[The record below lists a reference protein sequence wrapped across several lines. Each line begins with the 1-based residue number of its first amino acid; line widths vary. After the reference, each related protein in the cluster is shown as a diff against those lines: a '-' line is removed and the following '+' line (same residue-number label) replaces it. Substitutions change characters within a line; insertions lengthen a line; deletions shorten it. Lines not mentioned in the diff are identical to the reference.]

1 MENVVKKTKEEFI
14 QEIVNSLVNLPNQI
28 YDSNTKILSL
38 SLEMSTKQEIVDT
51 YINNYKIEI
60 ANEVDEN
67 NKKKFSNADAR
78 DSELKKRID
87 EYEGLNLIIH
97 DINDIEKSIKRERI
111 ELELLNN
118 KQNNYRVILN
128 NINSL

>member
-1 MENVVKKTKEEFI
+1 MENVIKTKEQFI

-51 YINNYKIEI
+51 YINDYKIEI

-97 DINDIEKSIKRERI
+97 DINEIEKSIKRERI

-128 NINSL
+128 NIN

>member
-1 MENVVKKTKEEFI
+1 MENVIKTKEEFI
-14 QEIVNSLVNLPNQI
+14 QEILNSLVNLPNQI

-38 SLEMSTKQEIVDT
+38 SFEIIEKQEIVDKI
-51 YINNYKIEI
+51 INGIKNTI

-87 EYEGLNLIIH
+87 EYVGLNQIIFE
-97 DINDIEKSIKRERI
+97 ISEIEKVIKTERI

>member
-1 MENVVKKTKEEFI
+1 MENVVKTKEQFI

-78 DSELKKRID
+78 DAELKKRID

-118 KQNNYRVILN
+118 KQNNYRVILS

>member
-1 MENVVKKTKEEFI
+1 MENVIKTKEEFI

-38 SLEMSTKQEIVDT
+38 SLEMSMKQEIVDT

-78 DSELKKRID
+78 DAELKKRID
-87 EYEGLNLIIH
+87 EYEGLNIIIH

>member
-1 MENVVKKTKEEFI
+1 MENVVKTKEQFI

-51 YINNYKIEI
+51 YINDYKIEI

-128 NINSL
+128 NVN

>member
-1 MENVVKKTKEEFI
+1 MENVVKTKEQFI

-38 SLEMSTKQEIVDT
+38 SFEIIEKQEIVDKI
-51 YINNYKIEI
+51 INGIKNTI

-87 EYEGLNLIIH
+87 EYEGLNQIIFE
-97 DINDIEKSIKRERI
+97 ISEIEKVIKTERI

-128 NINSL
+128 NIN

>member
-1 MENVVKKTKEEFI
+1 MENVVKTKEQFI

-38 SLEMSTKQEIVDT
+38 SLEMSMKQEIVDT
-51 YINNYKIEI
+51 HINNYKIEI

-87 EYEGLNLIIH
+87 EYEGLNIIIH

-118 KQNNYRVILN
+118 KQNNYRVILS

>member
-1 MENVVKKTKEEFI
+1 MENVIKTKEEFI
-14 QEIVNSLVNLPNQI
+14 QEILNSLVNLPNQI

-38 SLEMSTKQEIVDT
+38 SLEMSMKQEIVDT

-78 DSELKKRID
+78 DAELKKRID
-87 EYEGLNLIIH
+87 EYEGLNIIIH

-118 KQNNYRVILN
+118 KQNNYRVILS

>member
-1 MENVVKKTKEEFI
+1 MENVVKTKEQFI

-128 NINSL
+128 NIN

>member
-1 MENVVKKTKEEFI
+1 MENVIKTKEEFI
-14 QEIVNSLVNLPNQI
+14 QEILNSLVNLPNQI

-38 SLEMSTKQEIVDT
+38 SLEMSMKQEIVDT
-51 YINNYKIEI
+51 HINNYKIEI

-78 DSELKKRID
+78 DAELKKRID
-87 EYEGLNLIIH
+87 EYEGLNIIIH

>member
-1 MENVVKKTKEEFI
+1 MENVVKTKEQFI

-38 SLEMSTKQEIVDT
+38 SLEMSTKQEIVDG

-128 NINSL
+128 NVN

>member
-1 MENVVKKTKEEFI
+1 MENVVKTKEQFI

-51 YINNYKIEI
+51 YINNYKVEI

-97 DINDIEKSIKRERI
+97 DINEIEKSIKRERI

-128 NINSL
+128 NIN

>member
-1 MENVVKKTKEEFI
+1 MENVVKTKEQFI

-38 SLEMSTKQEIVDT
+38 SLEMSTKQEIIDT

-97 DINDIEKSIKRERI
+97 DINEIEKSIKRERI

-128 NINSL
+128 NIN

>member
-1 MENVVKKTKEEFI
+1 MENVIKTKEQFI
-14 QEIVNSLVNLPNQI
+14 QEILNSLVNLPNQI

-38 SLEMSTKQEIVDT
+38 SLEMSMKQEIVDT

-78 DSELKKRID
+78 DAELKKRID
-87 EYEGLNLIIH
+87 EYEGLNIIIH

>member
-1 MENVVKKTKEEFI
+1 MENVIKTKEQFI

-38 SLEMSTKQEIVDT
+38 SLEMSMKQEIVDT

-78 DSELKKRID
+78 DAELKKRID
-87 EYEGLNLIIH
+87 EYEGLNIIIH

>member
-1 MENVVKKTKEEFI
+1 MENVIKTKEQFI

-87 EYEGLNLIIH
+87 EYEGLNLIIN

-128 NINSL
+128 NIN

>member
-1 MENVVKKTKEEFI
+1 MENVVKTKEDFI
-14 QEIVNSLVNLPNQI
+14 QEILNSLVYLPNQI

-38 SLEMSTKQEIVDT
+38 SLEMSMKQEIVDT
-51 YINNYKIEI
+51 YINDYKIEI

-87 EYEGLNLIIH
+87 EHEGLNLIIH

-118 KQNNYRVILN
+118 KQNNYRVILS

>member
-1 MENVVKKTKEEFI
+1 MENVIKTKEEFI
-14 QEIVNSLVNLPNQI
+14 QEILNSLVNLPNQI

-97 DINDIEKSIKRERI
+97 DINEIEKSIKRERI

-128 NINSL
+128 NIN

>member
-1 MENVVKKTKEEFI
+1 MENVVKTKEQFI

-78 DSELKKRID
+78 DAELKKRID

>member
-1 MENVVKKTKEEFI
+1 MENVIKTKEEFI
-14 QEIVNSLVNLPNQI
+14 QEILNSLVNLPNQI

-78 DSELKKRID
+78 DSELKKKID
-87 EYEGLNLIIH
+87 ESEGLNLIIH
-97 DINDIEKSIKRERI
+97 DINEIEKSIKRERI

>member
-1 MENVVKKTKEEFI
+1 MENVVKTKEQFI

-38 SLEMSTKQEIVDT
+38 SLEMSMKQEIVDT

-78 DSELKKRID
+78 DAELKKRID

-118 KQNNYRVILN
+118 KQNNYRVILS

>member
-1 MENVVKKTKEEFI
+1 MENVIKTKEEFI
-14 QEIVNSLVNLPNQI
+14 QEILNSLVNLPNQI

-51 YINNYKIEI
+51 HINNYKIEI

-78 DSELKKRID
+78 DAELKKRID
-87 EYEGLNLIIH
+87 EYEGLNIIIH

-118 KQNNYRVILN
+118 KQNNYRVILS

>member
-1 MENVVKKTKEEFI
+1 MENVVKTKEEFI
-14 QEIVNSLVNLPNQI
+14 QEILNSLVNLPNQI

-38 SLEMSTKQEIVDT
+38 SLEMSMKQEIVDT

-78 DSELKKRID
+78 DAELKKRID
-87 EYEGLNLIIH
+87 EYEGLNIIIH

-128 NINSL
+128 NIN

>member
-1 MENVVKKTKEEFI
+1 MENVIKTKEEFI
-14 QEIVNSLVNLPNQI
+14 QEILNSLVNLPNQI

-87 EYEGLNLIIH
+87 ESEGLNLIIH
-97 DINDIEKSIKRERI
+97 DINEIEKSIKRERI

-118 KQNNYRVILN
+118 KQNNYRVILS

>member
-1 MENVVKKTKEEFI
+1 MENVIKTKEEFI
-14 QEIVNSLVNLPNQI
+14 QEILNSLVNLPNQI

-38 SLEMSTKQEIVDT
+38 SFEMSTKQEIVDT

-78 DSELKKRID
+78 DAELKKRID

>member
-1 MENVVKKTKEEFI
+1 MENVVKTKEQFI

-51 YINNYKIEI
+51 HINNYKIEI

-128 NINSL
+128 NIN

>member
-1 MENVVKKTKEEFI
+1 MENVIKTKEQFI

-51 YINNYKIEI
+51 YINDYKIEI

-87 EYEGLNLIIH
+87 EYEGLNLIIN

-128 NINSL
+128 NIN

>member
-1 MENVVKKTKEEFI
+1 MENVIKTKEQFI

-97 DINDIEKSIKRERI
+97 DINEIEKSIKRERI

-128 NINSL
+128 NIN

>member
-1 MENVVKKTKEEFI
+1 MENVVKTKEQFI

-87 EYEGLNLIIH
+87 EYEGLNLIIN

-128 NINSL
+128 NIN

>member
-1 MENVVKKTKEEFI
+1 MENVIKTKEEFI
-14 QEIVNSLVNLPNQI
+14 QEILNSLVNLPNQI

-38 SLEMSTKQEIVDT
+38 SFEIIEKQEIVDKI
-51 YINNYKIEI
+51 INGIKNTI

-87 EYEGLNLIIH
+87 EYVGLNQIIFE
-97 DINDIEKSIKRERI
+97 ISEIEKVIKTERI

-128 NINSL
+128 NIN

>member
-1 MENVVKKTKEEFI
+1 MENVVKTKEQFI

-97 DINDIEKSIKRERI
+97 DINEIEKSIKRERI

-118 KQNNYRVILN
+118 KQNNYKVILN

>member
-1 MENVVKKTKEEFI
+1 MENVVKTKEQFI

-87 EYEGLNLIIH
+87 ESEGLNLIIH
-97 DINDIEKSIKRERI
+97 DINEIEKSIKRERI

-118 KQNNYRVILN
+118 KQNNYGVILN

>member
-1 MENVVKKTKEEFI
+1 MENVIKTKEEFI
-14 QEIVNSLVNLPNQI
+14 QEILNSLVNLPNQI

-78 DSELKKRID
+78 DAELKKRID

>member
-1 MENVVKKTKEEFI
+1 MENVIKTKEQFI
-14 QEIVNSLVNLPNQI
+14 QEILNSLVNLPNQI

-38 SLEMSTKQEIVDT
+38 SFEIIEKQEIVDKI
-51 YINNYKIEI
+51 INGIKNTI

-87 EYEGLNLIIH
+87 EYEGLNQIIFE
-97 DINDIEKSIKRERI
+97 ISEIEKVIKTERI

-118 KQNNYRVILN
+118 KQNNYRAILN

>member
-1 MENVVKKTKEEFI
+1 MENVVKTKEQFI

-38 SLEMSTKQEIVDT
+38 SLEMSTKQEIVDA
-51 YINNYKIEI
+51 YINDYKIEI

-78 DSELKKRID
+78 DAELKKRID

-128 NINSL
+128 NIN

>member
-1 MENVVKKTKEEFI
+1 MENVIKTKEEFI
-14 QEIVNSLVNLPNQI
+14 QEILNSLVNLPNQI

-78 DSELKKRID
+78 DAELKKRID

-118 KQNNYRVILN
+118 KQNNYRVILS

>member
-1 MENVVKKTKEEFI
+1 MENVVKTKEQFI

-97 DINDIEKSIKRERI
+97 DINEIEKSIKRERI

-118 KQNNYRVILN
+118 KQNNYSVILN
-128 NINSL
+128 NIN

>member
-87 EYEGLNLIIH
+87 EYEGLNLIIR

>member
-1 MENVVKKTKEEFI
+1 MENVIKTKEQFI

-87 EYEGLNLIIH
+87 EYEGLNLIIN
-97 DINDIEKSIKRERI
+97 DINEIEKSIKRERI

-128 NINSL
+128 NIN